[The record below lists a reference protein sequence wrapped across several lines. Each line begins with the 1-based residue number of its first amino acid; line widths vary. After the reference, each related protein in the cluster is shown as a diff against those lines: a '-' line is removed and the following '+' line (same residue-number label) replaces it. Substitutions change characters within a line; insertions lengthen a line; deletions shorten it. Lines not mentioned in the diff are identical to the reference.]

1 MNSYTHTHT
10 HITNIITLVMYGPL
24 HLSFHIFKY
33 FYDAFLAQV
42 SLVKDIYMYYHT
54 YKYNII

>member
-1 MNSYTHTHT
+1 
-10 HITNIITLVMYGPL
+10 MYGPL